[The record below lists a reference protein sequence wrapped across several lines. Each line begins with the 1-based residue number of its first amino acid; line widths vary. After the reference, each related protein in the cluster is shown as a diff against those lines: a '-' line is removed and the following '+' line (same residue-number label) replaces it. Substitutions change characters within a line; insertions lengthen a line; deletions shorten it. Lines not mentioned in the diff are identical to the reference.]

1 MTSFSTDYVFILG
14 REDRLGGSFL
24 PIRGSI
30 YSPVVRILS
39 RSTDTFK
46 SGSVI
51 CFYEAQMVTLKVSD
65 ESTRGLRG
73 EYGKVV
79 TFGRG
84 FFFTDCSSTETHVFH
99 ASMSSV
105 SERA

>member
-1 MTSFSTDYVFILG
+1 
-14 REDRLGGSFL
+14 
-24 PIRGSI
+24 
-30 YSPVVRILS
+30 
-39 RSTDTFK
+39 
-46 SGSVI
+46 
-51 CFYEAQMVTLKVSD
+51 MVTLKVSD